1 MTDDVTDDD
10 STKGPLEQAI
20 DMLVY
25 APIGLFFSGPS
36 LLPQLAEEGRNQAK
50 AGRMFGEF
58 AVRQGRAELERRLA
72 AFEEKAGETLRI
84 LGARGDDDIAPTPGP
99 TGTGTSSS
107 ATAAGSSAAG
117 SSVTAAGSPAA
128 RSSASGGVGAR
139 PNGASARS
147 AATASSVEG
156 TAPSSVGGNGAV
168 TPIPTPSPTV
178 EDLAIT
184 GYDSLSAS
192 QVVTRLEGLG
202 TDELEAVRAYEIAHR
217 GRKTILN
224 KVAQLQT

>member
-1 MTDDVTDDD
+1 MTDDVTDD

-36 LLPQLAEEGRNQAK
+36 LVPQLVEEGRNQAK

-84 LGARGDDDIAPTPGP
+84 LGVRGDDDIAPPPGP
-99 TGTGTSSS
+99 TRTGTSS
-107 ATAAGSSAAG
+107 ATAAGS
-117 SSVTAAGSPAA
+117 TAAG
-128 RSSASGGVGAR
+128 SSASGGVGVG
-139 PNGASARS
+139 PNGATARS
-147 AATASSVEG
+147 AATASSIEG
-156 TAPSSVGGNGAV
+156 TAPTSVGGNGLV

-192 QVVTRLEGLG
+192 QVVTRLDGLG

>member
-36 LLPQLAEEGRNQAK
+36 LLPQLVEEGRNQAK

-84 LGARGDDDIAPTPGP
+84 LGVRGDDDIAPPPGP
-99 TGTGTSSS
+99 TGTGTSS
-107 ATAAGSSAAG
+107 ATAAGS
-117 SSVTAAGSPAA
+117 TAAG
-128 RSSASGGVGAR
+128 SSASGGVGVG

-147 AATASSVEG
+147 AATASSIEG
-156 TAPSSVGGNGAV
+156 TAPTSVGGNGLV

-192 QVVTRLEGLG
+192 QVVTRLDGLG

>member
-36 LLPQLAEEGRNQAK
+36 LVPQLVEEGRNQAK

-84 LGARGDDDIAPTPGP
+84 LGVRGDDDIAPPPGP
-99 TGTGTSSS
+99 TGTGTSS

-117 SSVTAAGSPAA
+117 SA
-128 RSSASGGVGAR
+128 ASGGVGVG
-139 PNGASARS
+139 PNGATARS
-147 AATASSVEG
+147 AATASSIEG
-156 TAPSSVGGNGAV
+156 TAPTSVGGNGLV

-192 QVVTRLEGLG
+192 QVVTRLDGLG

-224 KVAQLQT
+224 KVAQLQA

>member
-36 LLPQLAEEGRNQAK
+36 LVPQLVEEGRNQAK

-84 LGARGDDDIAPTPGP
+84 LGVRGDDDIAPPPGP
-99 TGTGTSSS
+99 TGTGTSS

-117 SSVTAAGSPAA
+117 SA
-128 RSSASGGVGAR
+128 ASGGVGVG

-147 AATASSVEG
+147 AATASAIEG
-156 TAPSSVGGNGAV
+156 TAPTSVGGNGLV

-192 QVVTRLEGLG
+192 QVVTRLDGLG

>member
-36 LLPQLAEEGRNQAK
+36 LLPQLVEEGRNQAK

-84 LGARGDDDIAPTPGP
+84 LGARGDDDIARPPGP
-99 TGTGTSSS
+99 TGTGTSS
-107 ATAAGSSAAG
+107 ATAAGS
-117 SSVTAAGSPAA
+117 TAAG
-128 RSSASGGVGAR
+128 SSASGGVGVG

-147 AATASSVEG
+147 AATASSIEG
-156 TAPSSVGGNGAV
+156 TAPTSVGGNGLV

-192 QVVTRLEGLG
+192 QVVTRLDGLG

>member
-36 LLPQLAEEGRNQAK
+36 LVPQLVKEGRNQAK

-84 LGARGDDDIAPTPGP
+84 LGVRGDDDIAPPPGP

-107 ATAAGSSAAG
+107 ATAAGSSA
-117 SSVTAAGSPAA
+117 TAAGSTAA
-128 RSSASGGVGAR
+128 GSSASGGVGVG
-139 PNGASARS
+139 PNGATARS
-147 AATASSVEG
+147 AATASSIEG
-156 TAPSSVGGNGAV
+156 TAPTSVGGNGLV

-192 QVVTRLEGLG
+192 QVVTRLDGLG

>member
-36 LLPQLAEEGRNQAK
+36 LLPQLVEEGRNQAK

-84 LGARGDDDIAPTPGP
+84 LGVRGDDDIARPPGP
-99 TGTGTSSS
+99 TGTGTSS
-107 ATAAGSSAAG
+107 ATAAGS
-117 SSVTAAGSPAA
+117 TAAG
-128 RSSASGGVGAR
+128 SSASGGVGVG

-147 AATASSVEG
+147 AATASSIEG
-156 TAPSSVGGNGAV
+156 TAPTSVGGNGLV

-192 QVVTRLEGLG
+192 QVVTRLDGLG

>member
-36 LLPQLAEEGRNQAK
+36 LVPQLVEEGRNQAK

-84 LGARGDDDIAPTPGP
+84 LGVRGDDDIAPPPGP
-99 TGTGTSSS
+99 TGTGTSS
-107 ATAAGSSAAG
+107 ATAAGS
-117 SSVTAAGSPAA
+117 TAAG
-128 RSSASGGVGAR
+128 SSASGGVGVG
-139 PNGASARS
+139 PNGATARS
-147 AATASSVEG
+147 AATASSIEG
-156 TAPSSVGGNGAV
+156 TAPTSVGGNGLV

-192 QVVTRLEGLG
+192 QVVTRLDGLG